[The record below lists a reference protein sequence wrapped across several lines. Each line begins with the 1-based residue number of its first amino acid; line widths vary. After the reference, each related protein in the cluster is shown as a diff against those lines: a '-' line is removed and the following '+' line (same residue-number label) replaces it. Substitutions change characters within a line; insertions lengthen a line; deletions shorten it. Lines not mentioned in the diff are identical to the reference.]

1 MHERTVRA
9 RTATGIV
16 EGFTRDG
23 VHRWRSIPYARAP
36 VGSLRFRAPQPAQPW
51 PGVRHCHTFAN
62 CAPQQRRYTVMGI
75 GRYQTRSEDCLTLN
89 VVTPEEPATQPLPVM
104 VFIHGGGYI
113 LGSSA
118 TPIYDG
124 AALAR
129 RGCVYVSVNYRLGAL
144 GCLDLSSLSTP
155 QITLDSNVYLRDLVL
170 ALRWVHDNIAE
181 FGGDPGNVTIFGE
194 SAGAHITATL
204 LAVPAAKGLFARA
217 ISESPAAGMVRSRE
231 VAAEFAARFANLI
244 GARTQ
249 DAANALM
256 QASPA
261 QLVEAQHHLIRQG
274 MRKRLGAF
282 PIGPVFGDDYLPM
295 DPVEAMRS
303 GRVHAVPLIV
313 GTNAEEGRLF
323 TRFLG
328 MLPTNEPMVEE
339 LLSGMKPADR
349 ERITAAY
356 PNYPAPSACIQL
368 GGDFAFSSAAWQIAE
383 AHGANAPTYLYRYDY
398 APRTLRWSGFGATHA
413 TELFAVFDIYRTRFG
428 ALLTA
433 AADRRAALRVSNEV
447 QRRWRCFSQIGVPG
461 DDWPAYTQDDRAVL
475 VFDRRCRIEFDP
487 HQHRRIAWDGFS
499 LAKVAKIGK
508 AEIRARVLAAA
519 KLLDLQSYLDR
530 KPKDLSGGQRQ
541 RVAMGRAI
549 VRRPQVFLMDEP
561 LSNLDAKLRG
571 QTRNQIAALQR
582 QLGTTTVYVT
592 HDQVEAMT
600 MGDRVAV
607 LSDGVLQQCAS
618 PRELYRNPG
627 NVFVAGFIGSPA
639 MNLFRL
645 SIADSTVSLGDWQ
658 ILLPRAVVGTAAEVI
673 IGVRP
678 EHLELGGAGIEMDV
692 DMVEEL
698 GADAYLYG
706 RIVSGGCEMDQS
718 IVARVDGRGPPE
730 RGSRVRL
737 CPTPGHLHFFAVD
750 GRRIPG

>member
-383 AHGANAPTYLYRYDY
+383 AHGRDELLAAVERSPQAAAAHDRAGWVGLFTGDARVEDPVGSQPQVGHEAIGRFYDTFIGPRDITFHRDLDIVSGTVVLRDLELEVAMDSAVTVFIPAFLRYD
-398 APRTLRWSGFGATHA
+398 LRPVTGEW
-413 TELFAVFDIYRTRFG
+413 
-428 ALLTA
+428 
-433 AADRRAALRVSNEV
+433 
-447 QRRWRCFSQIGVPG
+447 
-461 DDWPAYTQDDRAVL
+461 
-475 VFDRRCRIEFDP
+475 
-487 HQHRRIAWDGFS
+487 
-499 LAKVAKIGK
+499 
-508 AEIRARVLAAA
+508 
-519 KLLDLQSYLDR
+519 
-530 KPKDLSGGQRQ
+530 
-541 RVAMGRAI
+541 
-549 VRRPQVFLMDEP
+549 
-561 LSNLDAKLRG
+561 
-571 QTRNQIAALQR
+571 QIAALRAYWELPAMMLQFLR
-582 QLGTTTVYVT
+582 TGSGATRPALQLSRALLGNQGLGGTAGFLTGFRRAGRRHKKLVETFLNAASRADKSAAYHALSRTATMTLGEDELLDIVELFEQLRGASWTKVT
-592 HDQVEAMT
+592 GAGST
-600 MGDRVAV
+600 VAV
-607 LSDGVLQQCAS
+607 SLASDHRRGIMFADV
-618 PRELYRNPG
+618 PWRG
-627 NVFVAGFIGSPA
+627 NRINRIRYFPA
-639 MNLFRL
+639 
-645 SIADSTVSLGDWQ
+645 
-658 ILLPRAVVGTAAEVI
+658 
-673 IGVRP
+673 
-678 EHLELGGAGIEMDV
+678 
-692 DMVEEL
+692 
-698 GADAYLYG
+698 
-706 RIVSGGCEMDQS
+706 
-718 IVARVDGRGPPE
+718 
-730 RGSRVRL
+730 
-737 CPTPGHLHFFAVD
+737 
-750 GRRIPG
+750 

>member
-181 FGGDPGNVTIFGE
+181 FGGDPGNVTIFG
-194 SAGAHITATL
+194 
-204 LAVPAAKGLFARA
+204 
-217 ISESPAAGMVRSRE
+217 
-231 VAAEFAARFANLI
+231 
-244 GARTQ
+244 
-249 DAANALM
+249 
-256 QASPA
+256 
-261 QLVEAQHHLIRQG
+261 
-274 MRKRLGAF
+274 
-282 PIGPVFGDDYLPM
+282 
-295 DPVEAMRS
+295 
-303 GRVHAVPLIV
+303 
-313 GTNAEEGRLF
+313 
-323 TRFLG
+323 
-328 MLPTNEPMVEE
+328 
-339 LLSGMKPADR
+339 
-349 ERITAAY
+349 
-356 PNYPAPSACIQL
+356 
-368 GGDFAFSSAAWQIAE
+368 
-383 AHGANAPTYLYRYDY
+383 
-398 APRTLRWSGFGATHA
+398 
-413 TELFAVFDIYRTRFG
+413 
-428 ALLTA
+428 
-433 AADRRAALRVSNEV
+433 
-447 QRRWRCFSQIGVPG
+447 
-461 DDWPAYTQDDRAVL
+461 
-475 VFDRRCRIEFDP
+475 
-487 HQHRRIAWDGFS
+487 
-499 LAKVAKIGK
+499 VAKIGK